1 MKPLKP
7 VKKRNKTIIF
17 TLYFAVE
24 KLYAVA
30 ASSAWRVIPLT
41 PDDL

>member
-17 TLYFAVE
+17 TLYFAVV

-30 ASSAWRVIPLT
+30 EPSARRAIPLT